1 MHKTKEKRKKQ
12 WLNESKS
19 KGKQINWKKL
29 KAWLNVQWNLKNLSL
44 KEFEKGG
51 VTRGSQRVPSDNSA
65 ERIQGYRTA
74 QQNPG

>member
-29 KAWLNVQWNLKNLSL
+29 KAWLNVQWNLMNLSL
-44 KEFEKGG
+44 KEFEKGE
-51 VTRGSQRVPSDNSA
+51 
-65 ERIQGYRTA
+65 EREVQVKVICLKYKCAWHLNQKA
-74 QQNPG
+74 M